1 MTKIVA
7 RGTPTSFVSRSEMDA
22 GDAKSTYMEY
32 EVTVMSED
40 ITNRAS
46 KT

>member
-1 MTKIVA
+1 M
-7 RGTPTSFVSRSEMDA
+7 RPT

-32 EVTVMSED
+32 EVAVMSED